1 MSLSQCNY
9 QSATLS
15 SFGAQV
21 NSTRRSDPRFGFG
34 TSGHNPKVY
43 ISARHNAD
51 LFGTNSPG
59 PATYTRESSWR
70 QLGKMVPSTQKS
82 PPAFGFGSAG
92 RFSTGSASKQPG
104 PGRYDASDI
113 WNGQLGFN
121 TISRHRSANKT
132 RIGTEPR
139 FAIGVGEFMVDS
151 LLLCAG
157 VCAGVSEAPIHN
169 YSQHPVS
176 EGSASVLI
184 PLQSTFSTRR

>member
-1 MSLSQCNY
+1 MFL
-9 QSATLS
+9 
-15 SFGAQV
+15 V
-21 NSTRRSDPRFGFG
+21 
-34 TSGHNPKVY
+34 VY
-43 ISARHNAD
+43 IFSAA
-51 LFGTNSPG
+51 
-59 PATYTRESSWR
+59 AA
-70 QLGKMVPSTQKS
+70 V
-82 PPAFGFGSAG
+82 
-92 RFSTGSASKQPG
+92 TGSASKQPG

-184 PLQSTFSTRR
+184 SLQSTFSTRR